1 VLRLL
6 NSSVFAINLT
16 MKKLILPKIA
26 IVAALAAITLIA
38 CSKSDGQNAVVISE
52 AIIYNTGSIA
62 ADGCGWTLKA
72 TVNDST
78 YSPKNLDDQYK
89 VNNLKVKVRFHPMR
103 TKLTCGLGAAQLR
116 EITIDNIVRIP

>member
-1 VLRLL
+1 
-6 NSSVFAINLT
+6 
-16 MKKLILPKIA
+16 MKKSTIFKIA
-26 IVAALAAITLIA
+26 TVFTTAIITVVACT
-38 CSKSDGQNAVVISE
+38 KSDSQNAVVISE

-78 YSPKNLDDQYK
+78 YSPQNLDDQYK

-103 TKLTCGLGAAQLR
+103 TKLTCGLGAVQLR

>member
-1 VLRLL
+1 
-6 NSSVFAINLT
+6 
-16 MKKLILPKIA
+16 MKKSTLFKIVSMVTLVV
-26 IVAALAAITLIA
+26 ITNVACT
-38 CSKSDGQNAVVISE
+38 KSDGENAVVISE
-52 AIIYNTGSIA
+52 AIIYNTGAIA

-72 TVNDST
+72 AANDST

-103 TKLTCGLGAAQLR
+103 TKLTCGLGATQLR

>member
-1 VLRLL
+1 
-6 NSSVFAINLT
+6 
-16 MKKLILPKIA
+16 MKKSTLLKIVS
-26 IVAALAAITLIA
+26 IITLVAITTIA
-38 CSKSDGQNAVVISE
+38 CTKSNGENSVLITE
-52 AIIYNTGSIA
+52 AIIYNTGPVA

-72 TVNDST
+72 TANDST

-103 TKLTCGLGAAQLR
+103 TKFSCGWGAKLT